1 MVHLLSVHPCLSPH
15 SPVLLSL
22 DALVSTFCL
31 FVCRTFT
38 FPSVVNNCV
47 TTKGGWKSTE
57 LHLDAQFKTQH
68 MLCMLTDIDIN
79 RCTMQ
84 LSHVQSGWKL
94 KNRSFLCHPMSEV
107 GAVFMQTSRAKNHP
121 DISFCMPTMWP
132 TLPPP
137 TLAMYARHHLSTG
150 HPPPYTLL
158 HSTQTPSTTRDQASV
173 RDGLA
178 IDTKCGTKCRK
189 GAPQTHT

>member
-1 MVHLLSVHPCLSPH
+1 
-15 SPVLLSL
+15 
-22 DALVSTFCL
+22 
-31 FVCRTFT
+31 
-38 FPSVVNNCV
+38 
-47 TTKGGWKSTE
+47 
-57 LHLDAQFKTQH
+57 
-68 MLCMLTDIDIN
+68 
-79 RCTMQ
+79 MQ

-137 TLAMYARHHLSTG
+137 TSAMYARHHLSTG

-189 GAPQTHT
+189 GAPQTHTQCQAHRRLRLLAKPRLWLTPGMPRRSRGSCSQEGNGGEKRPSVKTAKKNTCSHLFELTQHVTNICKHTTSATR

>member
-1 MVHLLSVHPCLSPH
+1 MLWSAHSASLSAEPSPFLLLSIT
-15 SPVLLSL
+15 VLLPRVGGKAQSHTWMHSL
-22 DALVSTFCL
+22 KHT
-31 FVCRTFT
+31 
-38 FPSVVNNCV
+38 
-47 TTKGGWKSTE
+47 
-57 LHLDAQFKTQH
+57 
-68 MLCMLTDIDIN
+68 LTDIDIN

-137 TLAMYARHHLSTG
+137 TSAMYARHHLSTG